1 MKTPTHYTNLADL
14 RNAKKWT
21 QGELATKSGIGRST
35 VNFIEKGTQSMS
47 DEQRRRLAGALD
59 INPTDITREKLSF
72 PLNAKE
78 LLQAAHF
85 PVERILAFF
94 EKNRKLRKGLT
105 IAGLVKIAA
114 SISFKQRKMTGSV
127 LDDGRFDEVVRDEL
141 ATMFD
146 TRK

>member
-1 MKTPTHYTNLADL
+1 MKTPTYYTNLADL

-21 QGELATKSGIGRST
+21 QGELATRSGIGRST
-35 VNFIEKGTQSMS
+35 VNFIEKGTQSMN
-47 DEQRRRLAGALD
+47 DEQRGKLARALG
-59 INPTDITREKLSF
+59 INPTYITREKLSF

-85 PVERILAFF
+85 PMERILDFF
-94 EKNRKLRKGLT
+94 ERNRKLRKGLT
-105 IAGLVKIAA
+105 LAGIVKIAA
-114 SISFKQRKMTGSV
+114 SISFKQRKMAGAV

-146 TRK
+146 PRK